1 MCQHVSVSAGDSV
14 EEFEQV
20 QINTIW
26 KIKSQPYENLRVL
39 VLETELERIN
49 RFLSAGLF
57 YKSRNMCL
65 YIAYIQG

>member
-39 VLETELERIN
+39 VLETELERMN

-57 YKSRNMCL
+57 YIISLETC
-65 YIAYIQG
+65 AYI